1 MNPKINAW
9 HAVQRDEAA
18 ALFGVAASFRNQRF
32 RDPNS
37 VHGPACATS
46 GFTRLRNWA
55 KFALN
60 FSAIAA

>member
-1 MNPKINAW
+1 MNPKIHAW

-18 ALFGVAASFRNQRF
+18 ALFGVAASFRNPRSL
-32 RDPNS
+32 DLNS
-37 VHGPACATS
+37 AQGPACATS